1 MGGRTKI
8 LRVDYYAQPTGTTC
22 QSTCLKMMTSY
33 LEGGGV
39 FGGGGSGQ
47 AATLNPVDIYKTI
60 NEDSSRPDTKYTNS
74 HKNMMWWLQNH
85 FPNLKFKEVF
95 YKDATQAAESIVS
108 SIDRDSPVMVG
119 VSHARVEGHI
129 ILVIGYVN
137 YYPLQCG
144 PDSGFVVHD
153 PYGKFDPTLLS
164 SLYGAQRFSGGASL
178 MMGGEIG
185 PGRAVVV
192 PIQSL
197 SRQRSGDSV
206 FGMFSLISVDR

>member
-1 MGGRTKI
+1 M
-8 LRVDYYAQPTGTTC
+8 DYYTQPTGSTC
-22 QSTCLKMMTSY
+22 QSTCLKMMASY
-33 LEGGGV
+33 LEESNGLPGT
-39 FGGGGSGQ
+39 FAEQLS
-47 AATLNPVDIYKTI
+47 PVDIHRMI
-60 NEDSSRPDTKYTNS
+60 NEDPDRPDRKAANS
-74 HKNMMWWLQNH
+74 HKNMIWWLQNQ

-95 YKDATQAAESIVS
+95 FTDETRATESIVN

-153 PYGKFDPTLLS
+153 PYGSFDPTLLS
-164 SLYGAQRFSGGASL
+164 KLYGAQRYSGGASL
-178 MMGGEIG
+178 MAGGENG
-185 PGRAVVV
+185 PGKAVVV

-197 SRQRSGDSV
+197 SRQRKGDKAL
-206 FGMFSLISVDR
+206 GMYSLISVDR